1 MADIKPI
8 ETRYKGYRFRS
19 RLEARWA
26 VFFDALG
33 IEWEYE
39 KEGYN
44 LGEHG
49 CYLPDFWL
57 PRVGSR
63 CIGSCW
69 VEVKPPVVQGDDKL
83 SALVQLTKQ
92 DGILV
97 TGPPQAWSARSRQD
111 GWYEYSFIPPSD
123 KHETDA
129 SWDNYMGLVQCF
141 DCGQL
146 KFEYRE
152 RNYMVCPRCGGMAG
166 DDTPRL
172 MDAYEKSR
180 GARFD
185 HGESGCA
192 PAPQEPRQE
201 NPSTGLRFAKV
212 PLTVLYDTDL
222 SPYSRLIYAAL
233 NWYQFRGEHPTQA
246 QIGEDIGLC
255 ATQVRRCLSTLE
267 RKGYITGDTPKSKRG
282 GRSKPVH
289 YTLHAGPSA
298 GDAR

>member
-26 VFFDALG
+26 VFFDSLG

-172 MDAYEKSR
+172 MEAYEKSR
-180 GARFD
+180 SARFE

-212 PLTVLYDTDL
+212 PTTVLFDREL
-222 SPYSRLIYAAL
+222 SFCARSLYAAL
-233 NWYQFRGEHPTQA
+233 AWADFRHAAWTQGELAEKLGTSDRHIRRALGELEQA
-246 QIGEDIGLC
+246 
-255 ATQVRRCLSTLE
+255 
-267 RKGYITGDTPKSKRG
+267 GYIVADVVKAKRG
-282 GRSKPVH
+282 GRGKAVR
-289 YTLHAGPSA
+289 YTLHADPSA